1 MKALRRALLLQL
13 TLTLAL
19 GCILTPF
26 FLNSW
31 IDPALAPIVALWVG
45 ILSVFAGGTI
55 ALLRF
60 GSEAVERL
68 TESTNRLR
76 SLDPMEQ
83 GERSSEDWE
92 ITQLDRAVTSAVRML
107 EDDRRRGEEERVAIR
122 QILDGVGEGLIAIN
136 RGKKIVLANSRV
148 SELFGVIGP
157 VVGRAY
163 VEIVRHST
171 LLTALDGALEG
182 RDTVGRM
189 ILAHGDRDRTI
200 EMRVFPLR
208 AESQIAAVAIFIDV
222 SQLARLES
230 IRSDFIADFS
240 HEARTPITGLRS
252 ALETLESGP
261 LTTNEEEQLRGI
273 IKRQISRLERLVKD
287 LSELNRIESGDLV
300 LQKERVDL
308 HRLLRTLCDDLSD
321 QISSKG
327 MTIHLRGDSAF
338 VAADSMRLEQIF
350 TNLID
355 NAVKHADRSREIVVE
370 IHDGPDSAIVRVI
383 DYGEGIPA
391 EDQQRIFHRFYRM
404 DKSRSQDV
412 QGMGLGLA
420 IVKHLVLLHGGT
432 VRVRSQIGKGSTFEV
447 VFPKNESAAAMSA
460 AS

>member
-1 MKALRRALLLQL
+1 
-13 TLTLAL
+13 
-19 GCILTPF
+19 
-26 FLNSW
+26 
-31 IDPALAPIVALWVG
+31 
-45 ILSVFAGGTI
+45 
-55 ALLRF
+55 
-60 GSEAVERL
+60 
-68 TESTNRLR
+68 
-76 SLDPMEQ
+76 MEQ
-83 GERSSEDWE
+83 KTRTADDWE
-92 ITQLDRAVTSAVRML
+92 IAHLDRAASSAVQML
-107 EDDRRRGEEERVAIR
+107 ETDRRRSEDERVAIR

-136 RGKKIVLANSRV
+136 RSKKIVLANSRV
-148 SELFGVIGP
+148 SELFGVVGP

-189 ILAHGDRDRTI
+189 ILPHGDRDKTI

-208 AESQIAAVAIFIDV
+208 TESQIAAVAIFIDV
-222 SQLARLES
+222 SKLARLES

-252 ALETLESGP
+252 ALETLEGGP
-261 LTTNEEEQLRGI
+261 LTPGEEEQLRGI

-300 LQKERVDL
+300 LQKEQVDL
-308 HRLLRTLCDDLSD
+308 HRLLRTLCDDLSERV
-321 QISSKG
+321 SSKG
-327 MTIHLRGDSAF
+327 ITIQLRGDSAF

-355 NAVKHADRSREIVVE
+355 NAVKHADRSKEIVVE
-370 IHDGPDSAIVRVI
+370 IQDGAESAIVRVI
-383 DYGEGIPA
+383 DHGEGIPV

-420 IVKHLVLLHGGT
+420 IVKHLVLLHGGS
-432 VRVRSQIGKGSTFEV
+432 VRVRSQIGKGATFEV
-447 VFPKNESAAAMSA
+447 VFPKGETSA